1 MKMSARFDFVPV
13 VEVSTD
19 NFSEAWPFMIRSI
32 RKSSFVAV
40 DTVRVCLLKG
50 FQADRKCC
58 SGLFIDSSTQLV
70 ASVLVNF
77 LLIS

>member
-13 VEVSTD
+13 VEISTD

-50 FQADRKCC
+50 FHSTRKCC
-58 SGLFIDSSTQLV
+58 SGLFIAIRTRS
-70 ASVLVNF
+70 
-77 LLIS
+77 